1 MVEICPTTSVFWCN
15 QKKLIHFQFFSCCK
29 NGNVTSKHFPVGAE
43 SISHTGLFS
52 NIFIE
57 SLGHTENIKK
67 CKMHR
72 IKYCS
77 CTIILH
83 MCYIASVVSDSWWRS
98 PPGFLLRGILQARIV
113 EWVAMPSSKRSSQP
127 RYQIYISY
135 VSCIGRPVL
144 YYLCHLELFQYNY
157 QKRMWDFIC
166 MCVCYIYNIK
176 HKKDLEKKNNNSL
189 NCDSERN
196 VDYEPGFISDSACR
210 SYKKQ
215 VLF

>member
-1 MVEICPTTSVFWCN
+1 MVGICPTTSVFWCN
-15 QKKLIHFQFFSCCK
+15 QQNSSIFSFFLVIRM
-29 NGNVTSKHFPVGAE
+29 GMITSKHFPAGAE
-43 SISHTGLFS
+43 SISQTGLFS

-83 MCYIASVVSDSWWRS
+83 VCYIASVVSDSWWSS
-98 PPGFLLRGILQARIV
+98 PPGFLLHGILQARIL
-113 EWVAMPSSKRSSQP
+113 EWVAMPSSKSSSQP

-157 QKRMWDFIC
+157 RKRMWDFIC
-166 MCVCYIYNIK
+166 MCVLYI
-176 HKKDLEKKNNNSL
+176 
-189 NCDSERN
+189 
-196 VDYEPGFISDSACR
+196 
-210 SYKKQ
+210 
-215 VLF
+215 

>member
-77 CTIILH
+77 CTIVLH

-98 PPGFLLRGILQARIV
+98 PPGFLLHGILQARIV
-113 EWVAMPSSKRSSQP
+113 EWVAMPSSKGSSWT
-127 RYQIYISY
+127 RGRTR
-135 VSCIGRPVL
+135 VSCIVGEFFTDWATREAPHIYV
-144 YYLCHLELFQYNY
+144 YIIKNIEI
-157 QKRMWDFIC
+157 RMKKKI
-166 MCVCYIYNIK
+166 YIY
-176 HKKDLEKKNNNSL
+176 L
-189 NCDSERN
+189 NHFS
-196 VDYEPGFISDSACR
+196 IHL
-210 SYKKQ
+210 KLKQ
-215 VLF
+215 HCKLTILQ